1 MPQPTRAF
9 VKASLIYLFLGL
21 AVGVLQQVDLPFPIH
36 LFPTYLHL
44 LTFGWLSQLIFGV
57 ALWMFPAYNKEQPRG
72 PLWLGWSTF
81 LTLNLGMLLRL
92 LFEPLQSIRST
103 PLAESMLILSAI
115 LQWIAGL
122 TFFINIWPRIKG
134 R

>member
-9 VKASLIYLFLGL
+9 VKASLIYLLFGL
-21 AVGVLQQVDLPFPIH
+21 SAGILQQINWPLPLH

-57 ALWMFPAYNKEQPRG
+57 ALWMFPAYTREQPRG

-81 LTLNLGMLLRL
+81 FALNLGMLLRL
-92 LFEPLQSIRST
+92 LFEPLQSIRPT
-103 PLAESMLILSAI
+103 PLGESMLIVSAV

-122 TFFINIWPRIKG
+122 TFFMSIWPRIKG
-134 R
+134 H